1 MTNTKQLPLPR
12 RAPTFILPKRKCRN
26 CGRLLGDSKYPCCSY
41 GCSQEYAAMLARI
54 EAADKEPQ
62 GDYPF

>member
-26 CGRLLGDSKYPCCSY
+26 CGRLMAHDAKYPCCSY
-41 GCSQEYAAMLARI
+41 GCQQEYAAMLARI
-54 EAADKEPQ
+54 EAADKEETEM
-62 GDYPF
+62 PF